1 MAKSTFAFLL
11 SLLASVAAYSQSRL
25 DRRLVTIPV
34 EINNTPAT
42 FLVDTGAERTVVDSA
57 FARQL
62 GLKLS
67 EAVLLQGDYSTNEG
81 NAVTAKQVRIGR
93 NLWSDVPLVTQ
104 DLSALSRMLAAA
116 ISGVLGTD
124 LLESVIVRISYASG
138 TAQVVAAIPRPA
150 SLMPLKKVRK
160 AYFVPVKIGPSTF
173 EMLLDT
179 GTNMTAL
186 SSHAWHT
193 LPSSWKPTSLIEGLQ
208 SSGGPPGSLIACV
221 PALQL
226 GGIEVKETVLRDH
239 PLRVIMTSRA
249 GIFADPA
256 FAGILGGDILE
267 RFEVTLDLQH
277 DSMYLKPDRTFQPD
291 AYEFVTIGIQFFKSS
306 ADAFSVEAVWKHSPA
321 EEAGVVVGDR
331 IVAVNG
337 HSAAD
342 LDLQAF
348 VDQLHG
354 PAGTPIVIEIERAA
368 GKIVLNLKTR
378 QLVCQPGAP
387 R

>member
-1 MAKSTFAFLL
+1 M
-11 SLLASVAAYSQSRL
+11 
-25 DRRLVTIPV
+25 
-34 EINNTPAT
+34 
-42 FLVDTGAERTVVDSA
+42 
-57 FARQL
+57 
-62 GLKLS
+62 
-67 EAVLLQGDYSTNEG
+67 LLQGDYSTNEG
-81 NAVTAKQVRIGR
+81 NAVTANQVRIGR

-104 DLSALSRMLAAA
+104 DLSALSRILAAQ

-124 LLESVIVRISYASG
+124 LLASVIVRISSASG
-138 TAQVVAAIPRPA
+138 TAQVVAAIPGDA
-150 SLMPLKKVRK
+150 SLMPLKKVRNV
-160 AYFVPVKIGPSTF
+160 YFVPVRIGPSTF

-193 LPSSWKPTSLIEGLQ
+193 LPSSWKPTSLLEGLQ
-208 SSGGPPGSLIACV
+208 SSGGPPGSVIACV

-226 GGIEVKETVLRDH
+226 GGIEVKQTLLRDY
-239 PLRVIMTSRA
+239 PLRVIMPSHA

-256 FAGILGGDILE
+256 FAGIFGGDILD

-277 DSMYLKPDRTFQPD
+277 DSMYLKPERLFQPD
-291 AYEFVTIGIQFFKSS
+291 AYEFVTIGIQFFKSN
-306 ADAFSVEAVWKHSPA
+306 ADAFSVVAVWKHSPA
-321 EEAGVVVGDR
+321 EEAGVVIGDR

-337 HSAAD
+337 HSAVD

-354 PAGTPIVIEIERAA
+354 PVGTPVVMEIERPT
-368 GKIVLNLKTR
+368 GKIVLNMKTR
-378 QLVCQPGAP
+378 QLVCQDRAP

>member
-11 SLLASVAAYSQSRL
+11 SLLGSVGAYSQNRL
-25 DRRLVTIPV
+25 DRRLVRVLV
-34 EINNTPAT
+34 EINNIPAT

-62 GLKLS
+62 GLKIS

-81 NAVTAKQVRIGR
+81 NAVTATQVRIGR
-93 NLWSDVPLVTQ
+93 KLWSDVPLVTQ
-104 DLSALSRMLAAA
+104 DLSALARMLAPP

-124 LLESVIVRISYASG
+124 LLASVIVKISYASG
-138 TAQVVAAIPRPA
+138 TAQVVAAIPGDA
-150 SLMPLKKVRK
+150 SLMPLKKVRNV
-160 AYFVPVKIGPSTF
+160 YFIPVGIGPSTF

-179 GTNMTAL
+179 GTNMTAI
-186 SSHAWHT
+186 SSHAWQT
-193 LPSSWKPTSLIEGLQ
+193 LPSSWMPTSLLEGLQ
-208 SSGGPPGSLIACV
+208 SSGGPPVSLIACV
-221 PALQL
+221 PELQL
-226 GGIEVKETVLRDH
+226 GAIEVRETVLHDH
-239 PLRVIMTSRA
+239 PLRVIMPAHA

-267 RFEVTLDLQH
+267 HFEVTLDLQH

-291 AYEFVTIGIQFFKSS
+291 AYEFVTIGIQFFKSNAS
-306 ADAFSVEAVWKHSPA
+306 AFSVEAVWKHSPA
-321 EEAGVVVGDR
+321 EEAGVVIGDR

-337 HSAAD
+337 LSAAD
-342 LDLQAF
+342 LGLQAF

-354 PAGTPIVIEIERAA
+354 PVGTPIVMEIERPT

-378 QLVCQPGAP
+378 RLVCQPGAP

>member
-1 MAKSTFAFLL
+1 MAKSRFALLL

-25 DRRLVTIPV
+25 DRRVVTVPV
-34 EINNTPAT
+34 EINNIPAT

-93 NLWSDVPLVTQ
+93 KLWSDVPLATQ
-104 DLSALSRMLAAA
+104 DLSALSRMLAAP

-160 AYFVPVKIGPSTF
+160 VYFVPVKIGPSTF

-186 SSHAWHT
+186 SSHAWQT
-193 LPSSWKPTSLIEGLQ
+193 LLSSWKPTSLLEGLQ

-354 PAGTPIVIEIERAA
+354 PAGTPIVIDIERAA

>member
-1 MAKSTFAFLL
+1 MAKSRFALLL

-25 DRRLVTIPV
+25 DRRVVTVPV
-34 EINNTPAT
+34 EINNIPAT

-93 NLWSDVPLVTQ
+93 KLWSDVPLATQ
-104 DLSALSRMLAAA
+104 DLSALSRMLAAP

-160 AYFVPVKIGPSTF
+160 VYFVPVKIGPSTF

-186 SSHAWHT
+186 SSHAWQT
-193 LPSSWKPTSLIEGLQ
+193 LLSSWKPTSLLEGLQ

-239 PLRVIMTSRA
+239 PLRVIMTYRA

-354 PAGTPIVIEIERAA
+354 PAGTPIVIDIERAA
-368 GKIVLNLKTR
+368 GKIVLNLETR

>member
-1 MAKSTFAFLL
+1 M
-11 SLLASVAAYSQSRL
+11 
-25 DRRLVTIPV
+25 
-34 EINNTPAT
+34 
-42 FLVDTGAERTVVDSA
+42 
-57 FARQL
+57 
-62 GLKLS
+62 
-67 EAVLLQGDYSTNEG
+67 
-81 NAVTAKQVRIGR
+81 
-93 NLWSDVPLVTQ
+93 WSDVPLVTQ
-104 DLSALSRMLAAA
+104 DLSAFSRMLAAP

-124 LLESVIVRISYASG
+124 LLASVIVRLSYPSG
-138 TAQVVAAIPRPA
+138 TAQIVTAIPGDA
-150 SLMPLKKVRK
+150 SLMPLKKVPK
-160 AYFVPVKIGPSTF
+160 VYFVPVRIGAWTF

-186 SSHAWHT
+186 SSHAWQT
-193 LPSSWKPTSLIEGLQ
+193 LLSSWKPTSLPEGLQ

-221 PALQL
+221 PALQV
-226 GGIEVKETVLRDH
+226 GGLEVKETVLRDY
-239 PLRVIMTSRA
+239 PLRVIMPSHA

-277 DSMYLKPDRTFQPD
+277 DSMYLKPDRTFRPD
-291 AYEFVTIGIQFFKSS
+291 AYEFATIGIQFLKSS
-306 ADAFSVEAVWKHSPA
+306 PDAFSVETVWKHSPA
-321 EEAGVVVGDR
+321 EEAGVVVGNR

-354 PAGTPIVIEIERAA
+354 PAGTPIAIELERAA
-368 GKIVLNLKTR
+368 GNIVLDLKTR

>member
-1 MAKSTFAFLL
+1 MAKSRFALLL

-25 DRRLVTIPV
+25 DRRVVTVPV
-34 EINNTPAT
+34 EINNIPAT

-93 NLWSDVPLVTQ
+93 KLWSDVPLATQ
-104 DLSALSRMLAAA
+104 DLSALSRMLAAP

-160 AYFVPVKIGPSTF
+160 VYFVPVKIGPSTF

-186 SSHAWHT
+186 SSHAWQT
-193 LPSSWKPTSLIEGLQ
+193 LLSSWKPTSLLEGLQ

-337 HSAAD
+337 YSAAD

-354 PAGTPIVIEIERAA
+354 PAGTPIVIDIERAA